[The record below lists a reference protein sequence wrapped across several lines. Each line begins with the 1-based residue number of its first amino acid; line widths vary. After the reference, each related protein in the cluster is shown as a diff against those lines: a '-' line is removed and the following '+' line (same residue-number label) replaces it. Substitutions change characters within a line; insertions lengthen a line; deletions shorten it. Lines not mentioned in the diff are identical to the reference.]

1 MSNII
6 EKEIF
11 IFLRRFIYSS
21 IFVYLR
27 KNIDKYNQWKHL
39 SFSFAVLV
47 AVNCVISILCFII
60 FPVGIMSSLV
70 ISFVLFIIY
79 WYKRINK
86 LKKIGNT
93 KNSKYW
99 NDKQFWYGLTGW
111 QFEEEVAD
119 VFEKNGYKTEVTQ
132 GSGDGGV
139 DIIMEKD
146 GLKYIVQ
153 CKRYNGHKVTP
164 EQLRALWGVM
174 DDNKADFAIM
184 VATDGITDTGRDF
197 VSNKSNYKVLTLDDI
212 IEMSINHK
220 TSEPQNPAK
229 RIETKREYNNGT
241 MDAAIVFG
249 VAFAILLVLYCF
261 GIIH

>member
-1 MSNII
+1 MSNIL
-6 EKEIF
+6 EREILT
-11 IFLRRFIYSS
+11 FLRRFIYSS
-21 IFVYLR
+21 IFDYSR

-39 SFSFAVLV
+39 TASFAVLIAINFV
-47 AVNCVISILCFII
+47 LFLICAVI
-60 FPVGIMSSLV
+60 FPGGIVSSFV

-79 WYKRINK
+79 WYNRIKN

-99 NDKQFWYGLTGW
+99 SDKQFWYGLSGW

-132 GSGDGGV
+132 GSRDGGV

-153 CKRYNGHKVTP
+153 CKRYKGHKVTP

-174 DDNKADFAIM
+174 DDNKADVAIM
-184 VATDGITDTGRDF
+184 VATDGITDMGREF

-220 TSEPQNPAK
+220 SSEPQNPAK
-229 RIETKREYNNGT
+229 RIENKKEYNNGT

-249 VAFAILLVLYCF
+249 VAFAILLVLYCC